1 MDGLTRRDDD
11 TSIPA
16 AVERRHEMVPTIV
29 DQFGDVVTFLA
40 AIAFVLAVVGRPVLD
55 YVRAWRERSE
65 TTEESTS

>member
-1 MDGLTRRDDD
+1 
-11 TSIPA
+11 
-16 AVERRHEMVPTIV
+16 MVPTIV